1 MPAINFNV
9 RWPDGSE
16 ESCYSPS
23 TVLRQHFKSGDKMP
37 LNEFVSKAEL
47 ALGAA
52 SDRVRETYGY
62 FCSSATDQLAVIKG
76 KAARFADLDDPQI
89 EIISVT

>member
-23 TVLRQHFKSGDKMP
+23 TVLREHFKSGDKMP
-37 LNEFVSKAEL
+37 LNEFVSKAEI
-47 ALGAA
+47 ALDAA
-52 SDRVRETYGY
+52 SNRVRDTYGY
-62 FCSSATDQLAVIKG
+62 FCSSAMDQLAVIKG
-76 KAARFADLDDPQI
+76 KAAQYENFDDPEI
-89 EIISVT
+89 EIVSVT

>member
-1 MPAINFNV
+1 MPAINFSI

-23 TVLRQHFKSGDKMP
+23 TIVRQHFKPGDTMP
-37 LNEFVSKAEL
+37 LNEFISIAEV
-47 ALGAA
+47 AMDAA
-52 SDRVRETYGY
+52 SERVKETYGY
-62 FCSSATDQLAVIKG
+62 FCSSALDQLALIKG
-76 KAARFADLDDPQI
+76 KAAQYEGSDNPQI

>member
-16 ESCYSPS
+16 DSCYSPS
-23 TVLRQHFKSGDKMP
+23 TVLREHFKAGEKMP
-37 LNEFVSKAEL
+37 LSTFVSKAEV

-52 SDRVRETYGY
+52 SDRVEQKFGY
-62 FCSSATDQLAVIKG
+62 RCSSAMDQLSVIKM
-76 KAARFADLDDPQI
+76 KAATFPGPQDKHV
-89 EIISVT
+89 EILSIT